1 MPHASP
7 RTIPSSLRR
16 PRLPAVLAR
25 TYHYRWLLLLAVAV
39 FLLAETDFRHMTMFD
54 QIYVGAVGLYSI
66 LLVVRVVLE
75 YRKNTAGQDTTQ
87 K

>member
-1 MPHASP
+1 MVKCFKVIKPLDWV
-7 RTIPSSLRR
+7 LR
-16 PRLPAVLAR
+16 
-25 TYHYRWLLLLAVAV
+25 AVAV

>member
-1 MPHASP
+1 MQAAWAAERGLMVKCFKVIKP
-7 RTIPSSLRR
+7 LDW
-16 PRLPAVLAR
+16 V
-25 TYHYRWLLLLAVAV
+25 LLAVAV